1 MSRKNKVQLTGW
13 AILSSAMIIA
23 TVITII
29 TLTMTLTDRTPAQPL
44 LPGSSLSAIAS
55 R

>member
-13 AILSSAMIIA
+13 AILSSALVIA
-23 TVITII
+23 TVLTII
-29 TLTMTLTDRTPAQPL
+29 AATMSLTDRTPAQSRM
-44 LPGSSLSAIAS
+44 PGSSLSAIAS